1 MAAAAFWHYPRIDF
15 TGSPV
20 CMFTPSLIPS
30 KPMRR
35 IIQIAGVSA
44 SLLLAGC
51 GWQLRGASHLP
62 EVMSRTYIDSQ
73 DRYSE
78 FDRAL
83 RERLKAN
90 GATVT
95 ESRRDATAVVR
106 IRKDATGQRVL
117 SVSAQNKPQEYE
129 VFYDVQYSVETP
141 AKELISIQTLEL
153 TQDYSYQESAVL
165 AKQREEQTL
174 REALARDLANLVL
187 RRLAAL

>member
-1 MAAAAFWHYPRIDF
+1 MVTQSSIL
-15 TGSPV
+15 S
-20 CMFTPSLIPS
+20 
-30 KPMRR
+30 
-35 IIQIAGVSA
+35 SA
-44 SLLLAGC
+44 VRHIVRVAVLSGCSLLAAC
-51 GWQLRGASHLP
+51 GWQLRGATHLP
-62 EVMSRTYIDSQ
+62 EVMARTYVDSQ

-83 RERLKAN
+83 RERLKNN
-90 GATVT
+90 GAIITPN
-95 ESRRDATAVVR
+95 RRDATAVVR
-106 IRKDATGQRVL
+106 ILKDATGQRVL

-129 VFYDVQYSVETP
+129 VFYNVQYSVETP
-141 AKELISIQTLEL
+141 SRELIGTQNLEL

>member
-1 MAAAAFWHYPRIDF
+1 MFNQCVNLSNAA
-15 TGSPV
+15 
-20 CMFTPSLIPS
+20 
-30 KPMRR
+30 RR
-35 IIQIAGVSA
+35 IAQIAVVGA
-44 SLLLAGC
+44 GALLAGC
-51 GWQLRGASHLP
+51 GFQLRGASHLP

-141 AKELISIQTLEL
+141 AKELISTQTLEL